1 MRQRTRKKWLKK
13 HGQYIAPKELWNLDY
28 TVAKFVL
35 PRLIKFKENS
45 LGFPGYGEAD
55 TMNKWQDILQKM
67 ITAFDYIVTDDDWW
81 VDDPRY
87 DYFDG
92 FHVSEEKKP
101 DEKFGTATVT
111 TFILDDWAKEIEK
124 NQSEERDR
132 RNETIKE
139 GLELFSKYFRHLWW

>member
-45 LGFPGYGEAD
+45 LGFPGYDEAD
-55 TMNKWQDILQKM
+55 TMDKWQNILQKM
-67 ITAFDYIVTDDDWW
+67 ITAFEYIVTNDNWW

-87 DYFDG
+87 DYSNGIHIEIDKDKKTL
-92 FHVSEEKKP
+92 FH
-101 DEKFGTATVT
+101 FR
-111 TFILDDWAKEIEK
+111 IDDWIKEIK
-124 NQSEERDR
+124 NNRDTEQDR
-132 RNETIKE
+132 RNEAIKE

>member
-45 LGFPGYGEAD
+45 LGFPGYDEAD

-67 ITAFDYIVTDDDWW
+67 ITAFEYIVTDDDWW

-87 DYFDG
+87 DYSDG
-92 FHVSEEKKP
+92 IHIEIDKDKKTLLH
-101 DEKFGTATVT
+101 FR
-111 TFILDDWAKEIEK
+111 IDDWAKEIE
-124 NQSEERDR
+124 NNRDTEQDR
-132 RNETIKE
+132 RNEAIKE